1 MNLKLPAYFDQ
12 LTDIQRYYHLQKA
25 LHLAGYTMRG
35 LSLGKDLPLHTNVS
49 TGQCGNNWLPII
61 QKLP

>member
-1 MNLKLPAYFDQ
+1 MHLKLPADFDQ
-12 LTDIQRYYHLQKA
+12 LTDIQRYHHLQQA

-49 TGQCGNNWLPII
+49 TGCCGNNWLPIV